1 MARGWESKNV
11 EDQTRAAEAEKV
23 ARAKPP
29 TTAAEREHHARRAG
43 LLLSRTRVV
52 NDLAAATDPRH
63 RALLE
68 RTLDHI
74 DQELERMEHP
84 ERTSPGEARSIT

>member
-1 MARGWESKNV
+1 MARGWESKSV
-11 EDQTRAAEAEKV
+11 EDQMREAEAEKV

-29 TTAAEREHHARRAG
+29 TTAAARESHSRRAG

-63 RALLE
+63 RVLLE
-68 RTLDHI
+68 RTLAHI
-74 DQELERMEHP
+74 DQELERV
-84 ERTSPGEARSIT
+84 